1 LRSTTSA
8 KEAWDNLK
16 KAYEDKGLTRR
27 LGLLRKPFNVKLHS
41 YRYMDEH
48 VTEIMSI
55 SQQLVDV
62 SAAVNGEFICVV
74 MLSGLPSEYNPM
86 ITASQSSGV
95 KLTGDFVK

>member
-1 LRSTTSA
+1 LRSATSA

-27 LGLLRKPFNVKLHS
+27 LGLLRKPLLKLHS

-48 VTEIMSI
+48 VIEIMSI
-55 SQQLVDV
+55 SQQLADI
-62 SAAVNGEFICVV
+62 SAAANGEFICVV

-86 ITASQSSGV
+86 ITALESSGV
-95 KLTGDFVK
+95 KLTSDFVK